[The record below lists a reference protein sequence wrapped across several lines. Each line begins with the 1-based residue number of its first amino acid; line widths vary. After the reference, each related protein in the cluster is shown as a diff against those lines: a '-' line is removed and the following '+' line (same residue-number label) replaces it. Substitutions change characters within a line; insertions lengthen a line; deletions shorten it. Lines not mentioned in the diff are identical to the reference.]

1 MKKYFRTLLLLLLGM
16 LVAISGVSI
25 KRISDIRD
33 YGKLINY
40 VGIVRGASQRVV

>member
-25 KRISDIRD
+25 K
-33 YGKLINY
+33 
-40 VGIVRGASQRVV
+40 GIMGN